1 MKTSHY
7 FSVRIQHLKCD
18 LDGWGS
24 QCSSDVVGLKTE
36 YECRLIQQHCK
47 NLQVSNFK
55 NICNAN
61 TYATAQRQSGSS
73 NPGDAAVA
81 ISGTV
86 ATVIAGLFSVILVV
100 M

>member
-1 MKTSHY
+1 M
-7 FSVRIQHLKCD
+7 QHLKCE
-18 LDGWGS
+18 LDGWKA
-24 QCSSDVVGLKTE
+24 QCSPDVLGLRTE

-55 NICNAN
+55 NACNDN
-61 TYATAQRQSGSS
+61 TYAKTQRLTGSG
-73 NPGDAAVA
+73 NDYPGGAAAA

-86 ATVIAGLFSVILVV
+86 ATVIAGLFSTFLVV